1 MMPRDPINVID
12 QLLNHIPY
20 KARALRTKLEQ
31 ARTAATYLPPEY
43 GEPAWKEVTD
53 ALAMFLCFPP
63 ADDWEKEI
71 QAIMKWTKLA

>member
-1 MMPRDPINVID
+1 MMPRDVIDVID
-12 QLLNHIPY
+12 QLIKHIPD
-20 KARALRTKLEQ
+20 KAWALRTKLEQ
-31 ARTAATYLPPEY
+31 VRTAATYLPPEY